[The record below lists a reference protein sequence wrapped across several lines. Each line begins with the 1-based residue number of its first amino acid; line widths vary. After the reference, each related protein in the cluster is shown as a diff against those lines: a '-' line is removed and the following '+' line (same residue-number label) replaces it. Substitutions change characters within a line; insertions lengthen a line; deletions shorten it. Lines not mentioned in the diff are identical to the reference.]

1 MSTID
6 YYNAN
11 AQKYFDTTVGADMS
25 KQYDLFLKYVREN
38 GRILDF
44 GCGSGRDSFNFKK
57 MGFKVDAID
66 GSEELCKLAREKVGI
81 DAKCMNFLDF
91 EAHEEYD
98 GIWACASLLHLKKP
112 ELIDVMKR
120 LREGLVNDGYLYT
133 SLKNGTGE
141 EITPEG
147 RYYLYLPK
155 EEFLDLSSDAGL
167 QLVDYSASKSTCN
180 PNETRFW
187 NSYMLKRK

>member
-44 GCGSGRDSFNFKK
+44 GCGSGRDSFSFKK
-57 MGFKVDAID
+57 MGYKVDAID
-66 GSEELCKLAREKVGI
+66 GSEELCKLARERVGVN
-81 DAKCMNFLDF
+81 AQCMNFLDF

-98 GIWACASLLHLKKP
+98 GIWACATLLHLKKP
-112 ELIDVMKR
+112 ELIDVLSR
-120 LREGLVNDGYLYT
+120 LRDGLVYDGCLYT

-141 EITPEG
+141 EVTPEG

-167 QLVDYSASKSTCN
+167 QMVDYSASKSTCN

-187 NSYMLKRK
+187 NSYVLKRK